1 MIRQRALVVVLFVG
15 LLGACSDSGS
25 GSSKAG
31 SSGSSGSSA
40 VSDSPAPVPTDGG
53 ATPPAGSIDC
63 AAVKDALGGFI
74 VNTQI
79 VIQLPNQS
87 DVANWPTAIGT
98 MSDFGAQLDTL
109 AALEPFDPGVADT
122 LSFFKGA
129 NEIAQRGYAGDSAA
143 PGELGTYIGT
153 DVTAVLSKQIPIG
166 MAMDAAGC

>member
-1 MIRQRALVVVLFVG
+1 MIRQRALAVVLFVG

-25 GSSKAG
+25 SSSKTT
-31 SSGSSGSSA
+31 SSGSPV

-53 ATPPAGSIDC
+53 APPPAGSIDC
-63 AAVKDALGGFI
+63 AAVQDALGGFV

-87 DVANWPTAIGT
+87 DVANWPTGIGT

-109 AALEPFDPGVADT
+109 AVLEPYDPGVADT

-129 NEIAQRGYAGDSAA
+129 NEIAQRGYAGDTGA

-153 DVTAVLSKQIPIG
+153 DVSAVLSKQIPVG

>member
-1 MIRQRALVVVLFVG
+1 MVRQGAIAVVVFVG
-15 LLGACSDSGS
+15 FLSACNDS
-25 GSSKAG
+25 GSSKTT
-31 SSGSSGSSA
+31 SSGSSA

-79 VIQLPNQS
+79 IIQLPNQS
-87 DVANWPTAIGT
+87 DVTTWPTGIGT
-98 MSDFGAQLDTL
+98 MPDFGAQLDTL

-122 LSFFKGA
+122 LSFFTGA
-129 NEIAQRGYAGDSAA
+129 NEIAQRGYGGDTAA
-143 PGELGTYIGT
+143 PGELATYIGT
-153 DVTAVLSKQIPIG
+153 DVSALLSKQIPIG